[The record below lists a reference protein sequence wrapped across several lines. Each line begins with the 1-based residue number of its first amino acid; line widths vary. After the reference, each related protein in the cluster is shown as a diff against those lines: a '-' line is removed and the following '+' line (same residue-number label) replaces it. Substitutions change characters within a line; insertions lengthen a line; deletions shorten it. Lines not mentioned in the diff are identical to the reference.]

1 MTVFLLV
8 CLLFLIQA
16 RTGAADCSPY
26 CSDPPEQGTCCQRLQ
41 VIQDSDVTASTSYSR
56 DHIPSRAALVETDNN
71 QPSGGIAGWAPGS
84 SNEEQWIQ
92 VDFGSP
98 RRVTGVLLQGGSLNA
113 GDKQWVKSFKVLFRD
128 GEFEESD
135 STPVINGTFDRDTV
149 VRRYLDPPITARFFR
164 IKPVTWS
171 GYITLRFDLLG
182 CDV

>member
-1 MTVFLLV
+1 MSQPRLVIVVTTYPAGLLLSRLTTTNLQEV
-8 CLLFLIQA
+8 LLA
-16 RTGAADCSPY
+16 GPP
-26 CSDPPEQGTCCQRLQ
+26 DPVMKQEFEVERHVG
-41 VIQDSDVTASTSYSR
+41 VILFR
-56 DHIPSRAALVETDNN
+56 D
-71 QPSGGIAGWAPGS
+71 
-84 SNEEQWIQ
+84 QWIQ